1 MRTFNVDAISVYIH
15 NKLFVEVDLR
25 STNSQDGFSFPGIAI
40 FKANYLTVLHS
51 VAYKS

>member
-25 STNSQDGFSFPGIAI
+25 STNSQDDFSFPGIGI
-40 FKANYLTVLHS
+40 VKAKYLTVLHA
-51 VAYKS
+51 VNYKS